1 MTGLEDRN
9 DDNLANMICG
19 IYCENNPFIKIENIK
34 EEILSR
40 LKGGALWEYSLAKTL
55 VKYGN
60 NGRKIGNSK
69 KIGERNEK

>member
-9 DDNLANMICG
+9 DDNLVNMICG

-40 LKGGALWEYSLAKTL
+40 LKEREKL
-55 VKYGN
+55 VKKSTFGVTN
-60 NGRKIGNSK
+60 WRK
-69 KIGERNEK
+69 E